1 MVPGSDI
8 ARSRQ
13 HERLDRLGRC
23 CHVGR
28 DAKGWI
34 GLGDAATSAGT
45 LREADA
51 AFLKY
56 IELARRTNDERAISV
71 GLNRHGDVLEAQ
83 GNLPEALE
91 SFRDGL
97 AIRDRLAKA
106 DPGNAGW
113 QRGLSL
119 SYNKIG
125 DVLVTQGN
133 LPEALKSFRDGLAIA
148 NRLAQADPGN
158 AGWQRDLIVSCVKL
172 AGIDQTGARTFLAR
186 ARSRP
191 LFSGCGALGAQSW
204 RRMPE
209 GARTGGP
216 PTGIFPCLCACAG

>member
-56 IELARRTNDERAISV
+56 IELARRTNDESAISV
-71 GLNRHGDVLEAQ
+71 GLDRHGDVLVDQ
-83 GNLPEALE
+83 GNLPEALKAY
-91 SFRDGL
+91 RDGL

-106 DPGNAGW
+106 DPCNAGW
-113 QRGLSL
+113 QRGLSPPVL
-119 SYNKIG
+119 QQDRRRAG
-125 DVLVTQGN
+125 DSGQSAGGAEIVPRRARHQRPSGAGR
-133 LPEALKSFRDGLAIA
+133 PRQR
-148 NRLAQADPGN
+148 RLAARPYCLVRQIGGYRSN
-158 AGWQRDLIVSCVKL
+158 RGTDLF
-172 AGIDQTGARTFLAR
+172 GARAVATLVLGLRCSWCPELAPN
-186 ARSRP
+186 A
-191 LFSGCGALGAQSW
+191 
-204 RRMPE
+204 
-209 GARTGGP
+209 
-216 PTGIFPCLCACAG
+216 